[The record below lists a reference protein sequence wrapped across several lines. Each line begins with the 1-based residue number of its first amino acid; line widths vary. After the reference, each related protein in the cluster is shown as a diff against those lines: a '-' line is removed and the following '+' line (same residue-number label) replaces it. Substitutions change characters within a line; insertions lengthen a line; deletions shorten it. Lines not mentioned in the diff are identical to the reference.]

1 MSQIAK
7 SQSKEF
13 PVNVQNIAESE
24 EIYYTEIKK
33 LNMGGSFG
41 EHIFEKIK
49 GGSLTKGMRVI
60 CTQECHF
67 ATVTKAD
74 YKKCLVKFEA
84 KAFTK
89 MLYFLQELPFF
100 ATWSKT
106 QLNKVIPCFKKMK
119 YHRG

>member
-7 SQSKEF
+7 SLSKEF
-13 PVNVQNIAESE
+13 TVPVQNIAESE

-49 GGSLTKGMRVI
+49 GGTLTQGMRVL
-60 CTQECHF
+60 CSQECHF
-67 ATVTKAD
+67 ASVSKAD
-74 YKKCLVKFEA
+74 YQKCIVKFEA

-106 QLNKVIPCFKKMK
+106 
-119 YHRG
+119 

>member
-1 MSQIAK
+1 
-7 SQSKEF
+7 
-13 PVNVQNIAESE
+13 
-24 EIYYTEIKK
+24 
-33 LNMGGSFG
+33 
-41 EHIFEKIK
+41 
-49 GGSLTKGMRVI
+49 MRVI

>member
-1 MSQIAK
+1 
-7 SQSKEF
+7 
-13 PVNVQNIAESE
+13 
-24 EIYYTEIKK
+24 
-33 LNMGGSFG
+33 
-41 EHIFEKIK
+41 
-49 GGSLTKGMRVI
+49 MRVV

-67 ATVTKAD
+67 ATVSKSD

-106 QLNKVIPCFKKMK
+106 
-119 YHRG
+119 

>member
-1 MSQIAK
+1 
-7 SQSKEF
+7 
-13 PVNVQNIAESE
+13 
-24 EIYYTEIKK
+24 
-33 LNMGGSFG
+33 
-41 EHIFEKIK
+41 
-49 GGSLTKGMRVI
+49 MRVM

-106 QLNKVIPCFKKMK
+106 
-119 YHRG
+119 